1 MKSQVALIGV
11 SGFGKHHLMQ
21 LQKLVETGKINLA
34 AAVVINPEEV
44 AEQLEILKNFQTRIY
59 PDAAAFFHSE
69 AGKIDLVCIPT
80 GIGSHETLTTG
91 ALAAGMNVLVEK
103 PASGSAVSVERM
115 IAAEKNSGKFAA
127 VAFQHA
133 YAPEIHYLKRLLLSG
148 RLGKITALSTLVCW
162 PRKDEYYQ
170 RNLWAAKRAVNGVQ
184 ILDSPLN
191 NACAHY
197 LNMLLFLSGRTAAA
211 SAAAVSVT
219 GSVWRARPEIEMF
232 DACDVD
238 FVLDNGAT
246 AHVMLA
252 HCCETQINPHVK
264 IICENAVIKWDTFN
278 WSVTDNDGA
287 MIASGTVVNP
297 GEAMFKLVT
306 DKIFAP
312 DVPVYTLANALE
324 HTRCVELLDR
334 SCPIENIAASYV
346 DGLYR
351 VAGLEQR
358 FMEKFEK

>member
-1 MKSQVALIGV
+1 MKSQIALIGV

-21 LQKLVETGKINLA
+21 LQKLVETGKIDLA

-44 AEQLEILKNFQTRIY
+44 AEQLEVLKNLQTRVY
-59 PDAAAFFHSE
+59 PDAETFFRNE

-80 GIGSHETLTTG
+80 GIGSHEYLTVS
-91 ALAAGMNVLVEK
+91 ALEAGMNVLVEK
-103 PASGSAVSVERM
+103 PASGSAASVERM
-115 IAAEKNSGKFAA
+115 IAAEKNSGKFVA

-133 YAPEIHYLKRLLLSG
+133 YAPEIHYLKRLLVSG
-148 RLGKITALSTLVCW
+148 RLGRIKSSAVVVCW

-197 LNMLLFLSGRTAAA
+197 LNILLFLSGKTAAS
-211 SAAAVSVT
+211 SAAGASVT
-219 GSVWRARPEIEMF
+219 GNVWRARQEIEMF

-238 FVLDNGAT
+238 FVLDNGSS

-252 HCCETQINPHVK
+252 HCCATQINPHIK

-287 MIASGTVVNP
+287 AIASGSVVNP
-297 GEAMFKLVT
+297 GETMFKLVT
-306 DKIFAP
+306 DRISDP
-312 DVPVYTLANALE
+312 GVPVYTLTNALE
-324 HTRCVELLDR
+324 HTRCVELLDH
-334 SCPIENIAASYV
+334 SCPIENIAADYI